1 MCGSPAINPTN
12 ALVSRD
18 FPIPASP
25 ESSTTWPSPSVA
37 LKKHRRNNSNSSLR
51 PTRAVNSV
59 ARSASKRLAT
69 KLACS
74 TAHARTGPAIPLRL
88 LIPRSLSW
96 KKLPRSLRVLSAT
109 TTVLG
114 SAMLWSRAARFGV
127 SPTMPRSS
135 DSPDGITCPTTTTPV
150 AIPTRDLL
158 RSTRLEP
165 SNYRNQLK
173 PSPDRSLGVVL
184 MGMRITKVHKDA
196 IPHIS
201 GDEPAEVAHGLGDAF
216 LIGRNDLSQVLRVHA
231 GGKRGRTDQVREH
244 HRDLAA
250 LGFVPW
256 ARVGPRRKLGRG
268 GGGSGKLGNRPEQSP
283 AISKRHDAKLL
294 LEILVREV
302 LKDRK
307 IDPVFDKAVRI
318 LGQAKRS

>member
-1 MCGSPAINPTN
+1 
-12 ALVSRD
+12 
-18 FPIPASP
+18 
-25 ESSTTWPSPSVA
+25 
-37 LKKHRRNNSNSSLR
+37 
-51 PTRAVNSV
+51 
-59 ARSASKRLAT
+59 
-69 KLACS
+69 
-74 TAHARTGPAIPLRL
+74 
-88 LIPRSLSW
+88 
-96 KKLPRSLRVLSAT
+96 
-109 TTVLG
+109 
-114 SAMLWSRAARFGV
+114 
-127 SPTMPRSS
+127 MPDHDHSGCNT
-135 DSPDGITCPTTTTPV
+135 DP
-150 AIPTRDLL
+150 DLL

-165 SNYRNQLK
+165 SHSRNQLK

-268 GGGSGKLGNRPEQSP
+268 GGGSGKLGNRLEQFP

-307 IDPVFDKAVRI
+307 IDPVFGKAVRI
-318 LGQAKRS
+318 LGQAKRSQPLSDRRHCVTRPVARVLGRGGAGPPKDSTWTGDRCSAGFRPGLCPLWVMCERRPIDKSFFTLMQHWSGTVMCPACWCGTDGRWP